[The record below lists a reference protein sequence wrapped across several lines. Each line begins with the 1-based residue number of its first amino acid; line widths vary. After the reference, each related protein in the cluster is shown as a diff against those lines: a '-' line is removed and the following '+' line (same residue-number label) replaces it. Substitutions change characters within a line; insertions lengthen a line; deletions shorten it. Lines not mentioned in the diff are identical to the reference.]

1 MFSTLSNIERLI
13 AIIVL
18 AALVLSV
25 GFMSYVAYNNYSKL
39 TLANSTIENQALKI
53 ENADIQAE
61 YLIQSVNLSEE
72 SNAKLLKERASLA
85 KINEQYSKDIQLLNS
100 QNIESQQQIKQLR
113 QSSNEATK
121 AWANDC
127 VPVSAVSLLKY
138 ARASG
143 CNQNRST
150 D

>member
-1 MFSTLSNIERLI
+1 MFSTLSNLERLI
-13 AIIVL
+13 AIGIL
-18 AALVLSV
+18 AYS
-25 GFMSYVAYNNYSKL
+25 GFISYINFINHSQLKS
-39 TLANSTIENQALKI
+39 ANSTIEKQVLEI
-53 ENADIQAE
+53 ENAAIQAE

-100 QNIESQQQIKQLR
+100 QHIESQQQIKQLR

-127 VPVSAVSLLKY
+127 VPIDAVSLLTY
-138 ARASG
+138 ARASS
-143 CNQNRST
+143 CNQNSGAN
-150 D
+150 

>member
-13 AIIVL
+13 AIGIL
-18 AALVLSV
+18 AYSV
-25 GFMSYVAYNNYSKL
+25 FISYINFINHSQLKS
-39 TLANSTIENQALKI
+39 ANSTIEKQGLEI
-53 ENADIQAE
+53 ENAAIQAE

-100 QNIESQQQIKQLR
+100 QHIESQQQIKQLR

>member
-1 MFSTLSNIERLI
+1 MFNTLSSLERLI
-13 AIIVL
+13 AIGITIV
-18 AALVLSV
+18 VLLFI
-25 GFMSYVAYNNYSKL
+25 GFISYIAYSNYNEL
-39 TLANSTIENQALKI
+39 TEANSIIEKQALKI
-53 ENADIQAE
+53 ENAAIQAE

-100 QNIESQQQIKQLR
+100 QHIESQQQIKQLR

-127 VPVSAVSLLKY
+127 VPIDAVSLLTY
-138 ARASG
+138 ARASN
-143 CNQNRST
+143 CNQNSGT
-150 D
+150 N